1 MILSGDL
8 SHVLITSARLTLRS
22 FTAADSV
29 ESFAEVNDRIA
40 RYMSWNPPSPEEHE
54 AIVQGHIASMKAGG
68 DLGLVLR
75 LSTTNE
81 FIGRASLEPAD
92 GTLLETGIW
101 IKEAAQG
108 IGYGRE
114 AIAALTRWASE
125 TFHPSGFLWPVVD
138 ENTPSRK
145 LAEALRGEII
155 GTHQRQKPGDV
166 ARALLLYRLPAT
178 TPEISN

>member
-8 SHVLITSARLTLRS
+8 SHVLITSTRLTLRS

-40 RYMSWNPPSPEEHE
+40 QYMSWNPPSPEEHE
-54 AIVQGHIASMKAGG
+54 AIVQWHIASMKAGG
-68 DLGLVLR
+68 DLGMVLR

-138 ENTPSRK
+138 ENAPSRK

-155 GTHQRQKPGDV
+155 GTRQRQKPGDV
-166 ARALLLYRLPAT
+166 ARTLLLYCLPAT